1 VRGSAQDRAKIRAVD
16 AVLRLTRLSEP
27 VYSRL
32 MNSRGESMP
41 SLGGLGPGRYRI
53 EMGTNNAGI
62 AAPDRIVELDGQN
75 DVELVFDLR

>member
-1 VRGSAQDRAKIRAVD
+1 
-16 AVLRLTRLSEP
+16 
-27 VYSRL
+27 
-32 MNSRGESMP
+32 MP